1 MIYFNKKEIPARH
14 DSDVT
19 VT

>member
-1 MIYFNKKEIPARH
+1 MPPLH